1 MIKEYYEILERNREF
16 FDKAFEVAKRIAK
29 KAKEIFD
36 DCEVYIVGSFARG
49 EHKLS
54 SDLDILIVSK
64 EIPKKIKFEW
74 YSKIVKAL
82 TNDHRVNIHLINKE
96 KFDEVEKMYFPRIK
110 ILNEN

>member
-1 MIKEYYEILERNREF
+1 MIKEYYEILEKNKEF
-16 FDKAFEVAKRIAK
+16 FDRAFEVAKRIAK

-36 DCEVYIVGSFARG
+36 DCEVYIVGSFARD

-74 YSKIVKAL
+74 FSKIVKTL
-82 TNDHRVNIHLINKE
+82 TDDHRVNIHLINKE
-96 KFDEVEKMYFPRIK
+96 KFDEVEKMYSPRIR
-110 ILNEN
+110 IL

>member
-1 MIKEYYEILERNREF
+1 MIKEYYEILEKNKEF
-16 FDKAFEVAKRIAK
+16 FDRAFEVAKRIAK

-64 EIPKKIKFEW
+64 EIPKKIEFEW
-74 YSKIVKAL
+74 FSKIVKTL
-82 TNDHRVNIHLINKE
+82 TDDHRVNIHLVNKE
-96 KFDEVEKMYFPRIK
+96 KFDEVEKMYSPRIRV
-110 ILNEN
+110 L